1 MSIYQ
6 NKRIGSRIVEHIN
19 TPQTLAVQGLPH
31 SDITLGER
39 GYTAVD

>member
-6 NKRIGSRIVEHIN
+6 NKRIGPRIVEHTN
-19 TPQTLAVQGLPH
+19 ALQTLAAQGLPH